1 MPQPKETV
9 QVVVRTR
16 PTSNYAH
23 NQLTIDPQRNSVSV
37 HIDQATKT
45 VNNKQEDWSFNL
57 SRVLH
62 NSSQEQVYETVARD
76 IVDSVIEGYNGTI
89 LAYGQTGAG
98 KTFTMTGGSGNYTHR
113 GLIPRA
119 IGHIFQAIAANS
131 QTETSVKVS
140 YLEIYNEQFYDL
152 FRNNSTGAVE
162 LAVRDQP
169 GQGGQVDVKGLS
181 KLEASSEEQA
191 LTFLFEGEEFRARAD
206 HKMNVNSTRSH
217 CVFTIYLE
225 SRSKI
230 ESSEKVVISKLN
242 LVDLAGSERVGKTGS
257 TGQTLQEAKYINKSL
272 AYLEQVVIALASPSR
287 NHVPFRQSK
296 LTNVLRDSLGGN
308 CKTRMVANIWAEAQH
323 LDETI
328 STLKFSTRM
337 MKLSNAATVNIKLDP
352 QLLLKKYER
361 EIKEL
366 KQELAMHDTL
376 ANRTNIQYESFTP
389 EQQTELRGVV
399 NKYIREEI
407 QEIEVV
413 SVRQIRALFGQ
424 FKNIVIEQQQQLQN
438 GGGGGG
444 GFNPARDNSISAG
457 SEGKDQSDGQDGE
470 FVGSIDQTAGGF
482 NVGQA
487 ADNARPIGSE
497 AMDMGSP
504 TKADTQVLETVA
516 KEAPKRRHAV
526 APDETTAFEEY
537 KKNEGADLQA
547 TYSENKAEM
556 DGKKKEFRT
565 ISGVVNRIKKDI
577 DRLQLALNQ
586 KKNKRENEASRN
598 QEDVDVIDEEEF
610 ALIKEVKE
618 TKKVYKERM
627 SERKALSEEL
637 VYLKGQSERAKMALC
652 NKFLEWYKETYP
664 ETDQTPDEDDEVL
677 DDGEQFDKLELD
689 RVMADNPESL
699 AFYNARKNHAALRT
713 TSMPKRTMK
722 QR

>member
-1 MPQPKETV
+1 MPPKETV

-16 PTSNYAH
+16 PTSNYATK
-23 NQLTIDPQRNSVSV
+23 QLAIDTNNNSISV
-37 HIDQATKT
+37 HIDQSIKT
-45 VNNKQEDWSFNL
+45 VNNKQEDWNFNL

-62 NSSQEQVYETVARD
+62 NASQDQVYETVARD
-76 IVDSVIEGYNGTI
+76 IVDSVLEGYNGTI

-98 KTFTMTGGSGNYTHR
+98 KTFTMTGGTGNYNHR
-113 GLIPRA
+113 GIIPRA
-119 IGHIFQAIAANS
+119 IGHIFQSILARP
-131 QTETSVKVS
+131 QTETTVKVS

-152 FRNNSTGAVE
+152 FRHSNARGGAVE

-169 GQGGQVDVKGLS
+169 GHGGQVDVKGLN

-191 LTFLFEGEEFRARAD
+191 LTHLFEGEQSRAVAE
-206 HKMNVNSTRSH
+206 HAMNINSTRSH

-230 ESSEKVVISKLN
+230 ESSEKVVYSKLN

-257 TGQTLQEAKYINKSL
+257 TGQTLKEAKYINQSL
-272 AYLEQVVIALASPSR
+272 SYLEQVVLALASRSR
-287 NHVPFRQSK
+287 DHVPYRQSK

-308 CKTRMVANIWAEAQH
+308 CKTRMVANIWAEPEQ

-337 MKLSNAATVNIKLDP
+337 MKLANDATVNIKLDP

-389 EQQTELRGVV
+389 EQQTEMRGVV
-399 NKYIREEI
+399 NKYIRDEI

-424 FKNIVIEQQQQLQN
+424 FKNIVIEMEQQLAN
-438 GGGGGG
+438 GGGRVGGYNNG
-444 GFNPARDNSISAG
+444 ARDNSVSAG
-457 SEGKDQSDGQDGE
+457 SDGNAPTEGQDGE
-470 FVGSIDQTAGGF
+470 YVGSIDQSAGGF
-482 NVGQA
+482 HVGQA
-487 ADNARPIGSE
+487 ADNARPVGSE
-497 AMDMGSP
+497 AMDIGSP
-504 TKADTQVLETVA
+504 TKGDTQVFEPVA
-516 KEAPKRRHAV
+516 KEAPVRRHAV
-526 APDETTAFEEY
+526 APDETVAFEEY
-537 KKNEGADLQA
+537 KVNEGSELQA
-547 TYSENKAEM
+547 TYTEHKTEM
-556 DGKKKEFRT
+556 DAKKKQFRT
-565 ISGVVNRIKKDI
+565 ISGVVNKIKKDI
-577 DRLQLALNQ
+577 DKLRSACKQ
-586 KKNKRENEASRN
+586 KEKARINEAQRSNN
-598 QEDVDVIDEEEF
+598 QDDVDVIDEEEF
-610 ALIKEVKE
+610 ALIKQLKD

-627 SERKALSEEL
+627 EERKALSEEL

-664 ETDQTPDEDDEVL
+664 ETDKTQDEDDEVL

-689 RVMADNPESL
+689 RVMADNPDSVPY
-699 AFYNARKNHAALRT
+699 YNARK
-713 TSMPKRTMK
+713 TMK
-722 QR
+722 QKHHK